1 MMKIAVCV
9 FYGLLWLLGL
19 GWDLRQTWLR
29 SRTDARDRQKEEGK
43 R

>member
-19 GWDLRQTWLR
+19 GGDLRHEWLR
-29 SRTDARDRQKEEGK
+29 QKDL
-43 R
+43 RR